1 MICTRKLN
9 FLSLSSAPST
19 LALNGRDWNHKAI
32 NECCSCIA
40 LLRTIASDL
49 CALFLRCTV
58 WPLTSARTRL
68 PLLLWQQRALFPTCA
83 WFTAPTRGYPVGSER
98 KPSNGPTRGPTFF
111 FSFLFLRRLCIL
123 ILYCTEEPQ
132 TPSISIQAQLEWHFG
147 TFTRSQL
154 SSFHFLKF
162 EAACQWGKKDGFSV
176 RILKAIGFK
185 RPERLRSPLKCTF
198 HSYVILFYPH
208 FHGDGTARSSISALY

>member
-68 PLLLWQQRALFPTCA
+68 QLLLWQQRALFPTCA
-83 WFTAPTRGYPVGSER
+83 WFTAPTLGYPVGFER

-111 FSFLFLRRLCIL
+111 FFFFFFWEDCVYS
-123 ILYCTEEPQ
+123 YCTALRNHKHPPYYSG
-132 TPSISIQAQLEWHFG
+132 TAGVTFWHVH
-147 TFTRSQL
+147 SLAALQL
-154 SSFHFLKF
+154 SLLKV
-162 EAACQWGKKDGFSV
+162 WGSVSV
-176 RILKAIGFK
+176 REK
-185 RPERLRSPLKCTF
+185 RWIFCADIKGNR
-198 HSYVILFYPH
+198 I
-208 FHGDGTARSSISALY
+208 